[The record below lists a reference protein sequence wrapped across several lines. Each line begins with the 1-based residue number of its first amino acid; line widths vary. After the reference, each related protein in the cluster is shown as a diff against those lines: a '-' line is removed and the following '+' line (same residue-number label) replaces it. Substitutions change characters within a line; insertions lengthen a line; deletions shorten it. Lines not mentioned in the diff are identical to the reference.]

1 MGKRDSISIREWE
14 EFLATAR
21 HAGATDVTMVED
33 EVYELDPD
41 ILIGFKIDLDHDDA
55 SAAPKRVAVPTDI
68 LHDLLYVARTV
79 ADGDGD
85 VRGLEPAAKK
95 ALADFN
101 EHFLTPVLG
110 PDPWAAAAREMAEE
124 DADRQPV

>member
-1 MGKRDSISIREWE
+1 MDKRDSVSIREWE
-14 EFLATAR
+14 KFLATAR
-21 HAGATDVTMVED
+21 HAGATDDTMVED
-33 EVYELDPD
+33 EVYEHDPD
-41 ILIGFKIDLDHDDA
+41 ILIGFKIDVDHDDV
-55 SAAPKRVAVPTDI
+55 SAAPEGVTVPTDI

-79 ADGDGD
+79 ANGDGD
-85 VRGLEPAAKK
+85 VRGLEPVAMK

-110 PDPWAAAAREMAEE
+110 PDPWCAAAREIAEE